1 MASDLKI
8 DIDDIR
14 LNVRVG
20 LIIRHNDDIVVEIST
35 EGRNSVIP
43 GGRIKINEQ
52 SSDALVRE
60 IKEEMNFVLNK
71 DKLKKLDV
79 FENFFSYENKMFH
92 EIYFLYEYVLDEK
105 EFIQLNCVQSNYDNK
120 TTYFKFVSKYDLE
133 KYNLLPLEL
142 HKVIKQNKN

>member
-79 FENFFSYENKMFH
+79 FENLFSYKNKMFH

-120 TTYFKFVSKYDLE
+120 TTYFKFISKYDLE

-142 HKVIKQNKN
+142 HKIIKQNKN